1 MTRPRRA
8 SPVPSNDAGGP
19 ELGAG
24 APGPAIPP
32 QIPPLAKLRHF
43 GRLALGFWITRSAL
57 RAWALV
63 AVNLAAQSL
72 MVYTSVLSTR
82 YTKALYDMLAE
93 RALDR
98 LPGVL
103 GLLAVV
109 LGAAIVQTVIAF
121 SVPETIAFEWRQWLT
136 GRYVARWLQSGAY
149 YETQRRDLLDNPDQ
163 RIAEDVEAFT
173 KSMVLLVFALIQVA
187 SMGITFGIILW
198 SASGAGAITL
208 GPVSLHIPGLLLWAT
223 VAWTVLHTAAV
234 LGAGRRLPRLVA
246 EGQHRAADFR
256 FKLIQVRR
264 SAEQV
269 ALLRG
274 EAAEQ
279 AALTAR
285 FTAIRTNFF
294 AQIGQTVKIQVTNAT
309 IGQVNSLFPLLLIL
323 PRYIA
328 GELSLGDLFQTQR
341 SMEQFHGAIAYFA
354 EAAATIQVL
363 RGTIRR
369 LRAFDAVLDAVP
381 SRPDPGRPRAEAAAL
396 QVGALQVEALQ
407 VEALTIGRPGGAPL
421 LSLPA
426 WRVAPGQRWLIRGPS
441 GIGKSTLLR
450 ALAGIW
456 PETTG
461 RLTMPPRAAT
471 LFMPQVPY
479 LPVGSLR
486 EAITYPSP
494 DPVPDAVLRDLLG
507 RVGLGDRAADLDRTA
522 EWDQHLSPGE
532 QQRLAFLR
540 PLLLRPTL
548 ILLDEATSALDPGNA
563 RAMYALLLDALP
575 NLTLISVAHSDVL
588 DDFHTHR
595 LVLGESN
602 DAREEAA

>member
-1 MTRPRRA
+1 MQ
-8 SPVPSNDAGGP
+8 SNDAGKP

-24 APGPAIPP
+24 APGPAIPT
-32 QIPPLAKLRHF
+32 QILLLAKLRHF
-43 GRLALGFWITRSAL
+43 GRLTFAFWITRSAL

-63 AVNLAAQSL
+63 GVNLAAQSL

-103 GLLAVV
+103 GLLAIV

-163 RIAEDVEAFT
+163 RIAEDVQAFT
-173 KSMVLLVFALIQVA
+173 KTMVLLVFALIQVA

-223 VAWTVLHTAAV
+223 VAWTILHTAAV

-285 FTAIRTNFF
+285 FAAIRTNFF

-323 PRYIA
+323 PRYVA

-381 SRPDPGRPRAEAAAL
+381 SRPDPGPPRAEAAAL
-396 QVGALQVEALQ
+396 E

-426 WRVAPGQRWLIRGPS
+426 WQVAPGQRWLIRGPS

-450 ALAGIW
+450 TLAGIW

-479 LPVGSLR
+479 LPIGSLR

-507 RVGLGDRAADLDRTA
+507 RIGLADRAADLDRAA

-540 PLLLRPTL
+540 PLLLRPAL
-548 ILLDEATSALDPGNA
+548 ILLDEATSALDPSNA

-575 NLTLISVAHSDVL
+575 GLTLISVAHSDVL

-602 DAREEAA
+602 DAREKAA

>member
-1 MTRPRRA
+1 MSTVRPIDDGQPEARA
-8 SPVPSNDAGGP
+8 SRP
-19 ELGAG
+19 AG
-24 APGPAIPP
+24 AAESA
-32 QIPPLAKLRHF
+32 IPPLAKLRHF
-43 GRLALGFWITRSAL
+43 GRLTFGFWLTRSAL

-63 AVNLAAQSL
+63 GVNLAAQSL

-121 SVPETIAFEWRQWLT
+121 SVPEAIAFAWRQWLT
-136 GRYVARWLQSGAY
+136 GHYVARWLHSGAY

-173 KSMVLLVFALIQVA
+173 KTMVQLVFALIQVA

-223 VAWTVLHTAAV
+223 VAWTILHTAAV

-269 ALLRG
+269 ALLHG
-274 EAAEQ
+274 AAAEQ

-285 FTAIRTNFF
+285 FSAIRTNFF
-294 AQIGQTVKIQVTNAT
+294 AQIVQTVKIQVTNAT

-341 SMEQFHGAIAYFA
+341 SMEQFHATIAYFA
-354 EAAATIQVL
+354 QAASTIQVL

-381 SRPDPGRPRAEAAAL
+381 SRPAPDRPRNEATVLA
-396 QVGALQVEALQ
+396 

-456 PETTG
+456 PETKG
-461 RLTMPPRAAT
+461 RLTMPLREAT

-494 DPVPDAVLRDLLG
+494 NPVPDAVLRDLLG
-507 RVGLGDRAADLDRTA
+507 RVGLGDWAADLDRTA

-563 RAMYALLLDALP
+563 RAMYALLLEALP
-575 NLTLISVAHSDVL
+575 GLTLISVAHSDVL

-595 LVLGESN
+595 LVLGEPN
-602 DAREEAA
+602 DACEQAA

>member
-1 MTRPRRA
+1 MLSAHARPR
-8 SPVPSNDAGGP
+8 
-19 ELGAG
+19 
-24 APGPAIPP
+24 PADD
-32 QIPPLAKLRHF
+32 
-43 GRLALGFWITRSAL
+43 GRLDRDVETPDGGGGQATVPMRTKIRHLIRLTLGFWITRSAR
-57 RAWALV
+57 RAWMLV
-63 AVNLAAQSL
+63 VVKLANQSL
-72 MVYTSVLSTR
+72 VVYAGLLSTR
-82 YTKALYDMLAE
+82 YAKALYDMLAE

-98 LPGVL
+98 LPAVL
-103 GLLAVV
+103 SLLAFV
-109 LGAAIVQTVIAF
+109 LGAAIVQTAIAF
-121 SVPETIAFEWRQWLT
+121 SVPEAIAFEWRQWLT
-136 GRYVARWLQSGAY
+136 GRYLERWLHGGAY
-149 YETQRRDLLDNPDQ
+149 YEAQRRDLLDNPDQ

-173 KSMVLLVFALIQVA
+173 RTLVTVAFALISVA

-198 SASGAGAITL
+198 SASGAGPLAL
-208 GPVSLHIPGLLLWAT
+208 GPMSLHIPGLLLWAT
-223 VAWTVLHTAAV
+223 ILWTILHTAAV
-234 LGAGRRLPRLVA
+234 LGAGRWLPRLVA

-285 FTAIRTNFF
+285 FAAIRTNVF
-294 AQIGQTVKIQVTNAT
+294 AQIAQTVKIQVTNAT

-323 PRYIA
+323 PRYVA

-341 SMEQFHGAIAYFA
+341 SMEQFHGTIAYFA
-354 EAAATIQVL
+354 QAAPTLQTL

-381 SRPDPGRPRAEAAAL
+381 VQPAPDRSADATTLVA
-396 QVGALQVEALQ
+396 
-407 VEALTIGRPGGAPL
+407 VEALTVGRPGGAPL
-421 LSLPA
+421 LGLPA
-426 WRVAPGQRWLIRGPS
+426 WRVARGQRWLIRGPS
-441 GIGKSTLLR
+441 GVGKSTLLR

-456 PETTG
+456 PETRG
-461 RLTMPPRAAT
+461 RLTMPPRSET

-486 EAITYPSP
+486 DAITYPSP
-494 DPVPDAVLRDLLG
+494 DPVPDAMLRDLLG
-507 RVGLGDRAADLDRTA
+507 RVGLAERAPDLDRAA

-540 PLLLRPTL
+540 ALLLRPTL
-548 ILLDEATSALDPGNA
+548 ILLDEATSALDPPNA
-563 RAMYALLLDALP
+563 RAMYALLLDTLP
-575 NLTLISVAHSDVL
+575 DLTVISVAHSGVL

-595 LVLGESN
+595 LVLGALN
-602 DAREEAA
+602 DAREQGA